1 MSSVLKDPYA
11 EEVDMLAL
19 EPVPELNELLEW
31 EPPMDDPEFD
41 PALLLRDVLEPVAAM
56 GADTLLV

>member
-1 MSSVLKDPYA
+1 MTSSGLKDPYA
-11 EEVDMLAL
+11 EVDMLAL
-19 EPVPELNELLEW
+19 EPVPELSELLEW
-31 EPPMDDPEFD
+31 EPPMDDPED